1 MIFCCKSLLLY
12 GILLIFAAFLWMG
25 NTNIPNYLESTVM
38 GRIVFKPIMAVVLV
52 IAGAA
57 VVVLSGASPPESCFP
72 QSPPCVVARGTATGH
87 HHVRHVASLV
97 DVAHGNGDC
106 LPDMSAK

>member
-1 MIFCCKSLLLY
+1 
-12 GILLIFAAFLWMG
+12 
-25 NTNIPNYLESTVM
+25 M
-38 GRIVFKPIMAVVLV
+38 GRIVLKPIMAVVLV

-57 VVVLSGASPPESCFP
+57 GVVLSGASPPESCFP
-72 QSPPCVVARGTATGH
+72 QSLPSVVARGTAASPLQ
-87 HHVRHVASLV
+87 VRHMASLV

>member
-1 MIFCCKSLLLY
+1 
-12 GILLIFAAFLWMG
+12 
-25 NTNIPNYLESTVM
+25 M

-57 VVVLSGASPPESCFP
+57 VVVLSGASPPESCLP